1 MNWISPVTLTG
12 KYVTLVPL
20 SLDHLDDLIEAVKD
34 GELWN
39 LWYTKV
45 PHPDNMETEIKRRLH
60 LQEMST
66 MVPFVVIAN
75 NKVVG
80 MTTYDHIEEN
90 AKRVEIGYTW
100 YSKSIQKSS
109 VNTESK
115 LLLLTHAFE
124 NLKAISVTF
133 WTSSY
138 NHTSRK
144 AIERLGAKL
153 DGVLRNH
160 RVFKNGLIGDT
171 YTYSIIDSEWPVV
184 KFNLNYKLDIYNK

>member
-1 MNWISPVTLTG
+1 MNWVNPVSLNG

-20 SLDHLDDLIEAVKD
+20 SLNHLDNLIEAVKD

-45 PHPDNMETEIKRRLH
+45 PHPDKMETEIKRRLN
-60 LQEMST
+60 LQGMGT
-66 MVPFVVIAN
+66 MVPFVVISN
-75 NKVVG
+75 NKVIG
-80 MTTYDHIEEN
+80 MTSYDHIEAN
-90 AKRVEIGYTW
+90 IKRLEIGSTW
-100 YSKSIQKSS
+100 YSKSVQKSS

-138 NHTSRK
+138 NRASRR

-171 YTYSIIDSEWPVV
+171 YAYSIIDNEWPVV
-184 KFNLNYKLDIYNK
+184 KFNLNYKLDINNK